1 MKITALINT
10 EAAPDGQ
17 GKFEVQTIVKDALAA
32 AGVNAIVEL
41 TSTQLIIL
49 IDQVLEGP
57 DWPLAIVRGCKGIKG
72 AHVSQVIVRT
82 H

>member
-1 MKITALINT
+1 MKITAFIDT

-17 GKFEVQTIVKDALAA
+17 GKSEVRTCVQNALIA
-32 AGVNAIVEL
+32 AGIEAIVEST
-41 TSTQLIIL
+41 TSQLIIL

-72 AHVSQVIVRT
+72 AHVSQAIVRT